1 MARPVATT
9 TSRSSGSEAT
19 RASVKPGQP
28 PLQRARALALR
39 YLAAAARTEAQV
51 RSRLG
56 KADLAGQADAVV
68 GWLRD
73 LRYLDDGAY
82 ARGRARSLIAS
93 GRVGPRVAERRLL
106 RAGVGAGEARAAVA
120 GALEAE
126 APGGEAAL
134 CRALAVRR
142 ARGTPLDRLDPRA
155 RARLARFLLGRGFS
169 GGAVARVL
177 GDLAARDLDEG

>member
-1 MARPVATT
+1 VARPVATT
-9 TSRSSGSEAT
+9 TSRSSGSDAKH
-19 RASVKPGQP
+19 ASMRSDQP
-28 PLQRARALALR
+28 PLQRARVLALR

-51 RSRLG
+51 RARLG
-56 KADLAGQADAVV
+56 KADLAEQSDAVV
-68 GWLRD
+68 EWLRE

-82 ARGRARSLIAS
+82 ARGRARSLVAS

-134 CRALAVRR
+134 CRALALRR

-177 GDLAARDLDEG
+177 GGLEDRDLEQG